1 MENEIKVSK
10 GLPAKIL
17 VRETAEDGEQ
27 FAGVFS
33 EEFRKRFEDHR
44 RELGASYQQLA
55 SALRINW
62 STIRKWECGVTRTC
76 HSRHI
81 VRVSDFLNRRYDS
94 LLKFGR
100 RRLPGYD
107 AMVEAQPEELAACF
121 RRTIPVMGVS
131 KCFPGEAERFLHE
144 LHRVA
149 NAYAVKL
156 LELASPKVFTVPA
169 DDSPPG
175 GVD

>member
-1 MENEIKVSK
+1 
-10 GLPAKIL
+10 
-17 VRETAEDGEQ
+17 
-27 FAGVFS
+27 
-33 EEFRKRFEDHR
+33 
-44 RELGASYQQLA
+44 
-55 SALRINW
+55 
-62 STIRKWECGVTRTC
+62 
-76 HSRHI
+76 
-81 VRVSDFLNRRYDS
+81 
-94 LLKFGR
+94 
-100 RRLPGYD
+100 
-107 AMVEAQPEELAACF
+107 
-121 RRTIPVMGVS
+121 MGVS